1 MDLAGDGHESS
12 SSSDFDR
19 ESSTYFGSTDTEDNA
34 LFADNDHPIPA
45 VSERDS
51 SIPSH
56 SDPVPLS
63 SNPSASFSNGMDTIS
78 EFSQLSTLAGDAGF
92 LVGVQDESGLQ
103 RSVMEKA
110 NQQLR
115 ENISKAE
122 RVRLEKTLKSKGDVV
137 RQLNSMRTKLD
148 SPRTKVSEKES
159 LLKRI
164 STAEKTLETLR
175 QDENSIRKRLESGPE
190 DFPDDNL
197 GETERERLI
206 RTGKITPF
214 AQLDDL
220 ERLSTFTDK
229 TSTHFLAGHDT
240 RTTNFTHKDDMDDLD
255 SEYQCSDSGDQDQTV
270 RLDGNINSSS
280 PTMNNE
286 TPNRDKDRYRDDG
299 DESSYRRRYRKWA
312 IERRKRKGKQPIG
325 DEMDEEMMSR
335 LDMDIDKEMFEP
347 SIVYDDEELQ
357 GGYRIPGD
365 VYSHLFPYQRTCVK
379 WLWELYCQ
387 EVGGLIGDEMGLGK
401 TIQIISFIA
410 GLSYSQVLKGP
421 VIVVCPATVLRQWVQ
436 EFHKWWPPLRVAIL
450 HSSGSGFGSQ
460 GVAGD
465 SDLESASMSDTEEDI
480 FSSDEDEPRKKKKSS
495 SKRRSRTPRTKS
507 VNTQSKTRALINKI
521 VKDGH
526 VLLTTYAAVRIHSKM
541 LLPVKWGYCV
551 LDEGHKI
558 RNPDSEVTISCKR
571 FKSPHRIIL
580 SGTPIQNNLMELWS
594 LYDFVFPGRLGTLPV
609 FQTQFSVPISLG
621 GYANASNIQVQT
633 AYKCACILRDL
644 ISPYMLRRMKSDV
657 ASDLPKKSEQV
668 LFCRLSHIQRREY
681 ELFLSSKELA
691 GILEGRLRVLAGI
704 DVLRKICNHPDLLE
718 RSSTNRPADYGAV
731 EKSGK
736 MIVVKA
742 LLQMWKSQ
750 GHRVLLFSQTRQM
763 LDILESF
770 IRNEGYV
777 FLRMDGTTPIQQRSR
792 LVDSFNYDE
801 SRFVFLLTTKVGGL
815 GINLTSAN
823 RVIIFDPDW
832 NPSTDMQARE
842 RAWRL
847 GQKKSVTIYRLMTSG
862 TIEEKIYHR
871 QIFKQ
876 FLTNKILKDPRQRRF
891 FKSNDLHDLFVLG
904 GQEETTTETG
914 DLFGG
919 INAEVHAE
927 NPSLSS
933 SSRLENAPHQRK
945 RLRARCDAGEEL
957 STIQAIAKV
966 DEYKPAAEA
975 TDANVDSDQEGSCR
989 KGSDGETSRNP
1000 RKEESEGKSGHVAN
1014 KRKASND
1021 EDSRI
1026 LQALFSKTGVHSA
1039 LQHDVIMDASSP
1051 EALIVER
1058 EASKVADEA
1067 IAALK
1072 KSRRRIQHSR
1082 NNVGIP
1088 TWTGRNGSAG
1098 APMAWSSSGRS
1109 SPSGNNKPKSA
1120 FGSSAMSSSSLLS
1133 GLRDRAGVGS
1143 GAKNTSDQSTRHAS
1157 LATPSAFILPGSAF
1171 ATAMASASS
1180 DSVTGEHEIDP
1191 TSQAGMIVQIRDRL
1205 ASSGGA
1211 ASTADIVA
1219 SLKMRLSADSVPV
1232 FRKMLKGIAEFTKDE
1247 RGVGL
1252 WRLKDE
1258 FM

>member
-1 MDLAGDGHESS
+1 MDLAGDSHESS

-103 RSVMEKA
+103 RSVME
-110 NQQLR
+110 
-115 ENISKAE
+115 KAE

-270 RLDGNINSSS
+270 RLDGNIKSSS

-286 TPNRDKDRYRDDG
+286 APNRDRDRYRDDG

-312 IERRKRKGKQPIG
+312 IERRKRKGKQPLG

-421 VIVVCPATVLRQWVQ
+421 VIVVCPATVLRQWAQ

-460 GVAGD
+460 GVA
-465 SDLESASMSDTEEDI
+465 
-480 FSSDEDEPRKKKKSS
+480 
-495 SKRRSRTPRTKS
+495 
-507 VNTQSKTRALINKI
+507 
-521 VKDGH
+521 GH

-580 SGTPIQNNLMELWS
+580 SGTPIQNN
-594 LYDFVFPGRLGTLPV
+594 
-609 FQTQFSVPISLG
+609 
-621 GYANASNIQVQT
+621 
-633 AYKCACILRDL
+633 
-644 ISPYMLRRMKSDV
+644 
-657 ASDLPKKSEQV
+657 
-668 LFCRLSHIQRREY
+668 
-681 ELFLSSKELA
+681 
-691 GILEGRLRVLAGI
+691 
-704 DVLRKICNHPDLLE
+704 
-718 RSSTNRPADYGAV
+718 
-731 EKSGK
+731 
-736 MIVVKA
+736 
-742 LLQMWKSQ
+742 
-750 GHRVLLFSQTRQM
+750 
-763 LDILESF
+763 
-770 IRNEGYV
+770 
-777 FLRMDGTTPIQQRSR
+777 
-792 LVDSFNYDE
+792 
-801 SRFVFLLTTKVGGL
+801 
-815 GINLTSAN
+815 
-823 RVIIFDPDW
+823 
-832 NPSTDMQARE
+832 
-842 RAWRL
+842 
-847 GQKKSVTIYRLMTSG
+847 
-862 TIEEKIYHR
+862 
-871 QIFKQ
+871 
-876 FLTNKILKDPRQRRF
+876 
-891 FKSNDLHDLFVLG
+891 
-904 GQEETTTETG
+904 
-914 DLFGG
+914 
-919 INAEVHAE
+919 
-927 NPSLSS
+927 
-933 SSRLENAPHQRK
+933 
-945 RLRARCDAGEEL
+945 
-957 STIQAIAKV
+957 
-966 DEYKPAAEA
+966 
-975 TDANVDSDQEGSCR
+975 
-989 KGSDGETSRNP
+989 
-1000 RKEESEGKSGHVAN
+1000 
-1014 KRKASND
+1014 
-1021 EDSRI
+1021 
-1026 LQALFSKTGVHSA
+1026 
-1039 LQHDVIMDASSP
+1039 
-1051 EALIVER
+1051 
-1058 EASKVADEA
+1058 
-1067 IAALK
+1067 
-1072 KSRRRIQHSR
+1072 
-1082 NNVGIP
+1082 
-1088 TWTGRNGSAG
+1088 
-1098 APMAWSSSGRS
+1098 
-1109 SPSGNNKPKSA
+1109 
-1120 FGSSAMSSSSLLS
+1120 
-1133 GLRDRAGVGS
+1133 
-1143 GAKNTSDQSTRHAS
+1143 
-1157 LATPSAFILPGSAF
+1157 
-1171 ATAMASASS
+1171 
-1180 DSVTGEHEIDP
+1180 
-1191 TSQAGMIVQIRDRL
+1191 
-1205 ASSGGA
+1205 
-1211 ASTADIVA
+1211 
-1219 SLKMRLSADSVPV
+1219 
-1232 FRKMLKGIAEFTKDE
+1232 
-1247 RGVGL
+1247 
-1252 WRLKDE
+1252 
-1258 FM
+1258 